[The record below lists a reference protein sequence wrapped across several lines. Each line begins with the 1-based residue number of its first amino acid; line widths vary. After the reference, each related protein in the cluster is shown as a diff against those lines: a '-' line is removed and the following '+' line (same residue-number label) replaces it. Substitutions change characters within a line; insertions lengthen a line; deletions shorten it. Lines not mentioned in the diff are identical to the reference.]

1 MSPFTT
7 LQSFHCS
14 SPKKM
19 PFNRMDPSCTIGFY
33 AKNKKDFESLCSAV
47 SEVSF
52 CNLLTF
58 LWLWFNLYNILEMS
72 SIFFSFFRRDK
83 SVLFLTVKY
92 VWVGLE
98 GKKSNIKP
106 SLSAPESWIIILLF
120 SFLHRYNFNSSSCT
134 NFSSKDFRFYFFW
147 VEVKTWELAAFLCN
161 A

>member
-52 CNLLTF
+52 YNLLTF

-72 SIFFSFFRRDK
+72 SIFFLSFVEINLSCFWQ
-83 SVLFLTVKY
+83 LNMFEL
-92 VWVGLE
+92 VWRE
-98 GKKSNIKP
+98 KSNIKP

-120 SFLHRYNFNSSSCT
+120 SFLHRYNFNSSSYS